1 MALSEFEHAR
11 LEKSLQQFC
20 EEKGPPAHL
29 RGQLSWGFT
38 VDPVK
43 QTVHLFEVRPHF
55 MEKDRM
61 IQSSIA
67 KASFVKSSKM
77 WKVYWMRGTGKWILY
92 EPYPEALTIEEF
104 LKVVKE
110 DEHHCF
116 FG

>member
-1 MALSEFEHAR
+1 VALSEFEHAR

-67 KASFVKSSKM
+67 KASFVKRSKM
-77 WKVYWMRGTGKWILY
+77 WKIYWMRGTGKWILY

-104 LKVVKE
+104 LKVVKK